1 MDQQHPSPSRWAI
14 VLAGGEGTRMQP
26 LVHRWL
32 GFNRPKQYCAFVGS
46 RSMFQHTVDRA
57 ALVTAPERIVA
68 VVGRDH
74 RDEIQTQL
82 QGRTIGQVIYQ
93 PRNCET
99 AAGLFLPLTYI
110 HARAPGATV
119 VVFPSDHFIH
129 PEDRFL
135 AAVGR
140 IAGLA
145 ETMPDRLVLLG
156 VRPDRLEMEYGWIL
170 PGAALSS
177 PEDAPVC
184 EVHSFMEKPNRI
196 QAAQAFRHGALW
208 NTFVFAAQAELLWQ
222 VGTRCFPD
230 VMRRFERL
238 RSVIGRSQEA
248 AVLDAIYKDM
258 PAYNVSTTLLQQ
270 TAESAVVVELQD
282 VLWSDWGQPA
292 RVAET
297 LHRIGR
303 RPAFP
308 MECLDPP
315 CSTRPQT
322 GADPAP
328 VVQP

>member
-1 MDQQHPSPSRWAI
+1 
-14 VLAGGEGTRMQP
+14 
-26 LVHRWL
+26 
-32 GFNRPKQYCAFVGS
+32 
-46 RSMFQHTVDRA
+46 
-57 ALVTAPERIVA
+57 
-68 VVGRDH
+68 
-74 RDEIQTQL
+74 
-82 QGRTIGQVIYQ
+82 
-93 PRNCET
+93 
-99 AAGLFLPLTYI
+99 
-110 HARAPGATV
+110 
-119 VVFPSDHFIH
+119 
-129 PEDRFL
+129 
-135 AAVGR
+135 
-140 IAGLA
+140 
-145 ETMPDRLVLLG
+145 
-156 VRPDRLEMEYGWIL
+156 
-170 PGAALSS
+170 
-177 PEDAPVC
+177 
-184 EVHSFMEKPNRI
+184 MEKPNRI

-315 CSTRPQT
+315 CSTRPPT